1 MTHEPTMEKTSALQ
15 AFTKAVHDYRT
26 SQLQMFQ
33 KDADKIAAELINKH
47 GVDPEQLDDI
57 YFSIV

>member
-1 MTHEPTMEKTSALQ
+1 MEKPAALQ
-15 AFTKAVHDYRT
+15 AFTKAVHNYRT

-33 KDADKIAAELINKH
+33 EEADKLAAELINLH

-57 YFSIV
+57 YFSAESGG

>member
-1 MTHEPTMEKTSALQ
+1 MEKPAALQ
-15 AFTKAVHDYRT
+15 AFTEAVHNYRT

-33 KDADKIAAELINKH
+33 QEADKIAAELINQH

>member
-1 MTHEPTMEKTSALQ
+1 MEKTAALR
-15 AFTKAVHDYRT
+15 AFTEAVHNYRT

-33 KDADKIAAELINKH
+33 DEADKFAAELINVH